1 MSTSFDIHLLPI
13 ARYAGQEYPDLIGVL
28 AAEPP
33 KRAARSRM
41 SDRLVLYLALAG
53 NLQLSSARQNEI
65 LAELSRVFY
74 ASQGSVTSAMRAAAE
89 ELNKILIDENRK
101 GAATE
106 RQGAGLLGQLV
117 LRADQVYLA
126 QSGPLHSILVTEN
139 GAELLVDQV
148 SSIQGLGLARTV
160 EIFFAQL
167 NYQANGTILLAG
179 LADPTWNP
187 QSLSVLHAQ
196 GPESIRRRLTNQSTS
211 DINLLGIQMR
221 PGKGKIHLLQN
232 RQAAHLTDSPGVAVQ
247 PAPGVQ
253 PGTVSQPL
261 PVPKPVQP
269 SQSLPAP
276 IPLVKEPETQ
286 VVESIA
292 SLQEAAP
299 VEKGFAPEAGLKPAR
314 VSSGAAKARR
324 SLMAGVRRGVGL
336 LGSFLGRIFPQDV
349 FRAVPSTIMASIAV
363 IVPVVVVTIASVA
376 YFRLGNTVQFDL
388 FYSQAQE
395 TAVRAVQSERALEQ
409 RTQWVSVLALLDRA
423 ERFQVTHE
431 TKALRAQANA
441 SLDGIDQIKRL
452 NYQPAIVGG
461 LRADVKI
468 TRMVVSLDDLYL
480 LDGNSG
486 KVYRAQPTTEGYKID
501 ASFQCGP
508 VSAGASSV
516 GKFIDIIPW
525 SPGYEPKGTV
535 LGVDQAGNLAFCQ
548 PGQPVF
554 VLQLALPASAADGL
568 KAVSL
573 KQADLYVME
582 ENPSTIWIYRL
593 GTFDKAPR
601 EYFASESEKPADFNN
616 AVALIADREDLYLL
630 HEDGNFTFCFTQD
643 VPSVP
648 VRCKDAVFM
657 DMRPG
662 RENLPMVFDHPF
674 KQVLLSP
681 PPDPSLYFLEPNSH
695 AVYHFSLRSLAFQRY
710 YLPLETL
717 SQRVATAFAIYP
729 ARRSLFLA
737 IGNEVY
743 YAAYP

>member
-28 AAEPP
+28 AADPP

-41 SDRLVLYLALAG
+41 SDRLVLYLAMAG
-53 NLQLSSARQNEI
+53 NLQLSSTRQNEI

-89 ELNKILIDENRK
+89 ELNKILIEENRK
-101 GAATE
+101 GAATG
-106 RQGAGLLGQLV
+106 RQGAGLLAQLV

-139 GAELLVDQV
+139 GAELLVDQA
-148 SSIQGLGLARTV
+148 SSIQGLGLARAV
-160 EIFFAQL
+160 EIFFTQF
-167 NYQANGTILLAG
+167 NYQANRTILLAG
-179 LADPTWNP
+179 LADPTWSP
-187 QSLSVLHAQ
+187 QSLSALHVQ

-232 RQAAHLTDSPGVAVQ
+232 RQAVPLSETPGVASQ
-247 PAPGVQ
+247 PMPAIQ
-253 PGTVSQPL
+253 PGTLSQPL
-261 PVPKPVQP
+261 PGQKPAQASQP
-269 SQSLPAP
+269 MPAP
-276 IPLVKEPETQ
+276 IPLAQEPEPQ
-286 VVESIA
+286 AVESSF

-299 VEKGFAPEAGLKPAR
+299 VVKGLEPEPGLKPSRA
-314 VSSGAAKARR
+314 SSGATAGK
-324 SLMAGVRRGVGL
+324 SLKTGVRRGVGL

-423 ERFQVTHE
+423 ERFQVTNE

-461 LRADVKI
+461 LRADVNI

-486 KVYRAQPTTEGYKID
+486 KVFRAQPTTEGYKID

-525 SPGYEPKGTV
+525 SPVYEPKGTV

-582 ENPSTIWIYRL
+582 ENPRTIWIYRL